1 MATERRDQG
10 FVYRRGA
17 LTPKNFTPRPQRDTA
32 GREGQ
37 EPGLSTEEAIPGG
50 EGKAQ
55 KIDVSKLKPP
65 LCAIADDPAKGTPG
79 HVAIVPVTGEGKVDQ
94 KLLEEWAAAREAE
107 AQHPLTQLLL
117 DAVVEPD
124 IRGSS

>member
-1 MATERRDQG
+1 MGTEHRDQG
-10 FVYRRGA
+10 FVYRRGS
-17 LTPKNFTPRPQRDTA
+17 LTARNFTPRPEKDTE

-37 EPGLSTEEAIPGG
+37 EPGLSTQDDVPGG

-79 HVAIVPVTGEGKVDQ
+79 HVAIVPVDEEGKVDQ
-94 KLLEEWAAAREAE
+94 KLLDAWAAARDAE
-107 AQHPLTQLLL
+107 TPHPLTQLLL
-117 DAVVEPD
+117 EAVVKTD
-124 IRGSS
+124 VRGLS